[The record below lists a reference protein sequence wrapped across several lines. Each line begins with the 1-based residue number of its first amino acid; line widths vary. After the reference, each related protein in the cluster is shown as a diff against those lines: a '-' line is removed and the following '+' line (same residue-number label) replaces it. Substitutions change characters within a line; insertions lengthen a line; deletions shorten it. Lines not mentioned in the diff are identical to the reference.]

1 MVVSDQDLYFCFTL
15 SKSEEL
21 GRYIFE
27 HVKQELEFITTN
39 SYLYLLQIY
48 IYIYISVLT
57 DFR

>member
-1 MVVSDQDLYFCFTL
+1 MIQSLFFQNFFFI
-15 SKSEEL
+15 KSEEL

-48 IYIYISVLT
+48 IYIYISAVE
-57 DFR
+57 FH